1 MSLLDTFNKIVAGMK
16 DNDESNKKFASL
28 LSSMSLQ
35 ESASKQLVSSK
46 KEPVEVE
53 YIFRMWFDKEEHVI
67 CSG

>member
-1 MSLLDTFNKIVAGMK
+1 MK
-16 DNDESNKKFASL
+16 DSNESNKKFASL

-46 KEPVEVE
+46 KEPIEVE
-53 YIFRMWFDKEEHVI
+53 YIFRMLCDKEENVI